1 MFCDGCG
8 AGLQVGQG
16 FCGQCGKEVK
26 EGMHPAYPRA
36 SRVQEHVRLLGI
48 FWMALS
54 ALDIVEAAVLFIVAN
69 TLFLHNPE
77 MGRPDGPPAFLHPLL
92 SFIAVFLLVKAVAGF
107 AAGWGLLQREPWARV
122 AALVLSFIGLFFNIP
137 LGTGLGVYT
146 MWVLLP
152 ARSEQDY
159 EEQVRSFGSARA

>member
-8 AGLQVGQG
+8 AGLQIDQG

-26 EGMHPAYPRA
+26 QGIHLAYPRA

-54 ALDIVEAAVLFIVAN
+54 GLDIVAAVALFIVVN
-69 TLFLHNPE
+69 VLFVHNQE
-77 MGRPDGPPAFLHPLL
+77 MGHGGPPLFLHPLL
-92 SFIAVFLLVKAVAGF
+92 SALAVFFLVKAVAGF
-107 AAGWGLLQREPWARV
+107 AVGWGLLQREPWARA
-122 AALVLSFIGLFFNIP
+122 AALALSFVALFFNVP
-137 LGTGLGVYT
+137 FGTALGVYT

-152 ARSEQDY
+152 AQSEEDY
-159 EEQVRSFGSARA
+159 DTQVRSFGTARA